1 MSYTFTE
8 TEIFEIDSTFNSLY
22 ADSLSDLEGG
32 TVKFG
37 TDQTT
42 DEKKQFVIQLI
53 NEQNVNNMKNIIIAR
68 DGTPCMYIQG
78 TFFDGCYTW
87 HNGLVAKINN
97 SKAWST
103 TSEFHQANKDW
114 ILSLGGN
121 SWAVEC
127 LKDTAIDTFF
137 TTLNTA
143 GICLGTLEETN
154 TDYNMKIMKWTY

>member
-8 TEIFEIDSTFNSLY
+8 VQTFPIDGTFDRLY
-22 ADSLSDLEGG
+22 ADSIDDMVGG
-32 TVKFG
+32 TVRFG
-37 TDQTT
+37 DSNQR
-42 DEKKQFVIQLI
+42 ELI
-53 NEQNVNNMKNIIIAR
+53 IHFLNGVDYVGMKNIVVESNDI
-68 DGTPCMYIQG
+68 PCMYLQCR
-78 TFFDGCYTW
+78 FDGNTLTW
-87 HNGLVAKINN
+87 VNGLVGKINN

-127 LKDTAIDTFF
+127 LKDAAIDNFF

-143 GICLGTLEETN
+143 GICLGTLEETDLEN
-154 TDYNMKIMKWTY
+154 NIKQMKWTY